1 MLCGLWLFRK
11 DEKHYKCL
19 FFCVGASLFVIPKL
33 ILFFYQNLEV
43 IPTGRIDIIYFS
55 PIIIESKIKSCT
67 FHEWITL
74 LQFLVKKKS
83 WKRHRLWKEM
93 PRCHETDNKNRVTGW
108 VASRVPLAG
117 AVISNCQTNR
127 LTSPPGCTHMT
138 CLRNPTVVLYL
149 FGIRKGA
156 PPNPI

>member
-43 IPTGRIDIIYFS
+43 IPTGRIDIIYFP

-74 LQFLVKKKS
+74 LQFLVKKK
-83 WKRHRLWKEM
+83 KVERGTDCEKKCQDVMRLIIKTEWRAEWHLGF
-93 PRCHETDNKNRVTGW
+93 RWQVQLSQTARQTGW
-108 VASRVPLAG
+108 L
-117 AVISNCQTNR
+117 
-127 LTSPPGCTHMT
+127 PPQAAHIW
-138 CLRNPTVVLYL
+138 LVLET
-149 FGIRKGA
+149 
-156 PPNPI
+156 PQ